1 MMKLNNKGQSLVLFI
16 VILPI
21 ILFMLVLVYDIGN
34 AIYEKNRLSNVN
46 YMVINYALD
55 NEDVSESDIVNLINK
70 NINRL
75 SNIKVIINDDKVNIS
90 LSKNIKGVFGRM
102 FDFDLITAYSEY
114 IGYIDNGN
122 KIIEKVGWYYE
133 W

>member
-1 MMKLNNKGQSLVLFI
+1 MMRLNNKGQSLVLFI

-46 YMVINYALD
+46 YMVTSYALD
-55 NEDVSESDIVNLINK
+55 NENISESDIVNLINK
-70 NINRL
+70 NVNGL
-75 SNIKVIINDDKVNIS
+75 SNIKVIINDDKVNVS

-102 FDFDLITAYSEY
+102 FDFNLITAYSEY
-114 IGYIDNGN
+114 VGYIDNGN
-122 KIIEKVGWYYE
+122 KVIEKVG
-133 W
+133 

>member
-1 MMKLNNKGQSLVLFI
+1 MMRLNNKGQSLVLFI

-21 ILFMLVLVYDIGN
+21 MLFMFVLVYDIGN

-46 YMVINYALD
+46 YMVTSYALD
-55 NEDVSESDIVNLINK
+55 NENISESDIVNLINK
-70 NINRL
+70 NVNGL
-75 SNIKVIINDDKVNIS
+75 SNIKVIINNDKVNIS

-102 FDFDLITAYSEY
+102 FNFNLITAYSEY

-122 KIIEKVGWYYE
+122 KIIEKVG
-133 W
+133 

>member
-1 MMKLNNKGQSLVLFI
+1 MMRLNNKGQSLVLFI

-21 ILFMLVLVYDIGN
+21 ILFMFVLVYDIGN

-46 YMVINYALD
+46 YMVTSYALD
-55 NEDVSESDIVNLINK
+55 NENISESDIVNLINK
-70 NINRL
+70 NVNGL

-102 FDFDLITAYSEY
+102 FDFNLITAYSEY

-122 KIIEKVGWYYE
+122 KIIEKVG
-133 W
+133 

>member
-1 MMKLNNKGQSLVLFI
+1 MMRLNNKGQSLVLFI

-21 ILFMLVLVYDIGN
+21 ILFMFVLVYDIGN

-46 YMVINYALD
+46 YMVTSYALD
-55 NEDVSESDIVNLINK
+55 NENISESDIVNLINK
-70 NINRL
+70 NVNGL

-102 FDFDLITAYSEY
+102 FDFNLITAYSEY

-122 KIIEKVGWYYE
+122 KVIEKVG
-133 W
+133 

>member
-1 MMKLNNKGQSLVLFI
+1 MMRLNNKGQSLVLFI

-21 ILFMLVLVYDIGN
+21 MLFMFVLVYDIGN

-46 YMVINYALD
+46 YMVTSYALD
-55 NEDVSESDIVNLINK
+55 NENISESDIVNLINK
-70 NINRL
+70 NVNGL
-75 SNIKVIINDDKVNIS
+75 SNIKVIINNDKVNIS

-102 FDFDLITAYSEY
+102 FDFNLITAYSEY

-122 KIIEKVGWYYE
+122 KIIEKVG
-133 W
+133 

>member
-1 MMKLNNKGQSLVLFI
+1 MMRLNNKGQSLVLFI

-21 ILFMLVLVYDIGN
+21 ILFMFVLVYDIGN

-46 YMVINYALD
+46 YMVTSYALD
-55 NEDVSESDIVNLINK
+55 NENISESDIVNLINK
-70 NINRL
+70 NVNGF
-75 SNIKVIINDDKVNIS
+75 SNIKVIINNDKVNIS

-102 FDFDLITAYSEY
+102 FDFNLITAYSEY

-122 KIIEKVGWYYE
+122 KIIEKVG
-133 W
+133 

>member
-1 MMKLNNKGQSLVLFI
+1 MMRLNNKGQSLVLFI

-21 ILFMLVLVYDIGN
+21 MLFMFVLVYDIGN

-46 YMVINYALD
+46 YMVTSYALD
-55 NEDVSESDIVNLINK
+55 NENISESDIVNLINK
-70 NINRL
+70 NVNGL

-102 FDFDLITAYSEY
+102 FDFNLITAYSEY

-122 KIIEKVGWYYE
+122 KIIEKVG
-133 W
+133 